1 MRLRANK
8 CEPVPTTNAPSV
20 VRRPGSGRSEFRG
33 RCRQCLLE
41 NDCSVSTVQ
50 ATGALALSEEEA
62 VDYLSCFGGSSYQT
76 NGNNRHSAVH
86 RLARALILRLDGEL
100 PDGGVGVVRVYA
112 EFSQPVIV
120 LDAAVS
126 QPVLDGPCI
135 VSSVRQSVSAPMA
148 EQTVDL
154 EIDASAFAK
163 AFNVAVNRIGVN
175 GSFAGSFPTPHSC
188 LRISCPIVGGRH

>member
-33 RCRQCLLE
+33 HCRQCLLE

-86 RLARALILRLDGEL
+86 RLARVEDAMEL
-100 PDGGVGVVRVYA
+100 
-112 EFSQPVIV
+112 Q
-120 LDAAVS
+120 
-126 QPVLDGPCI
+126 
-135 VSSVRQSVSAPMA
+135 APW
-148 EQTVDL
+148 
-154 EIDASAFAK
+154 
-163 AFNVAVNRIGVN
+163 VN
-175 GSFAGSFPTPHSC
+175 GISDGLSVKEIETVHRVVTA
-188 LRISCPIVGGRH
+188 LRKKLGGGDEPDERG